1 MGKRSPSKGVV
12 IRRVTK
18 PQPESATKSPPGFI
32 AAWRQLIGR
41 RGCPAL
47 PVRSGC
53 KPRVPLTQLLPAL
66 IFHVMNG
73 AGTLSQHFFQLFGES
88 LADSSWSDR
97 RARLPWQ
104 VFAELMQRALRPRA
118 TQRKNPDAFWRGLRL
133 LALDGTQFSLTNTRQ
148 IRGEVK
154 KSKSRRGQAAF
165 AKLTTGVLLE
175 IGLHNPLAAAIGRR
189 GQSEWELARGLLS
202 HLPKGALL
210 LADRLH
216 GCAAFAVEAL
226 AACQRVGSH
235 FLFRARGN
243 IQVQVIKRFKDGSRL
258 IRVPVRP
265 KGDHHHITQW
275 LELREIRVNVGRK
288 GHRSQKLL
296 LWTSLLEAQE
306 FPAMELAKLYAQR
319 WEHELYYRELKR
331 QLRRSDVLSS
341 HTLETAAQE
350 IAALVM
356 ASALVAVERA
366 RAAGGAVPVL
376 RLSFVKVLELL
387 RPLWLTLE
395 LGGDIL
401 SERQKDQLVK
411 RFEEHMKRCVTAKRR
426 NRSCPRAV
434 RRVVSKWPRLQHPH
448 SVSTPITFRLL

>member
-18 PQPESATKSPPGFI
+18 PQPKSPTESSTGFI
-32 AAWRQLIGR
+32 AAWNHLTGR
-41 RGCPAL
+41 GGSPVL
-47 PVRSGC
+47 PVRPGC

-66 IFHVMNG
+66 IFHFMNG

-104 VFAELMQRALRPRA
+104 VFAELMRRALRPRA
-118 TQRKNPDAFWRGLRL
+118 TRRNNPQAFWRGLRL
-133 LALDGTQFSLTNTRQ
+133 LALDGTQFRLTNTPQ
-148 IRGEVK
+148 LKGVVK
-154 KSKSRRGQAAF
+154 KARCRRGRAAF
-165 AKLTTGVLLE
+165 ARLTTGVLLE

-202 HLPKGALL
+202 QLPKGGLL

-216 GCAAFAVEAL
+216 GCAAFAAEAL

-243 IQVQVIKRFKDGSRL
+243 IKVQVVKRFKDGSRL
-258 IRVPVRP
+258 IRVPVRA
-265 KGDHHHITQW
+265 KGNPHPITQW
-275 LELREIRVNVGRK
+275 LELREIRVSVGRK
-288 GHRSQKLL
+288 GHRSQLL
-296 LWTSLLEAQE
+296 RLWTSLLEAKNY
-306 FPAMELAKLYAQR
+306 PALELAQLYAQR
-319 WEHELYYRELKR
+319 WEHELYCRELKGS
-331 QLRRSDVLSS
+331 LRRSDVLQS

-350 IAALVM
+350 IAALVL

-366 RAAGGAVPVL
+366 RAAGGRAPAL

-395 LGGDIL
+395 LGGDLL
-401 SERQKDQLVK
+401 SEGQKNQLVK
-411 RFEEHMKRCVTAKRR
+411 RFQEHMRRCVTAKRR
-426 NRSCPRAV
+426 SRSCPRAV
-434 RRVVSKWPRLQHPH
+434 RQVVSKWPRLQHAH
-448 SVSTPITFRLL
+448 SVATPLTFRLR